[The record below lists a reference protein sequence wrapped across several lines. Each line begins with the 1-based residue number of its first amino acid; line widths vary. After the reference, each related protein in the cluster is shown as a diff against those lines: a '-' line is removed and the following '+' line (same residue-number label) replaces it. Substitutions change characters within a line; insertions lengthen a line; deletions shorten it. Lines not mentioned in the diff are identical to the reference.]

1 MHCLVD
7 MTEDSRADRDP
18 LPQSNLPPSH
28 LPPPE
33 LARQIP
39 AVLRKLRI
47 RDLETL
53 RWLGRTRSFAR
64 TAEAAAIT
72 QPALSKWLRE
82 IEDALGVSLFERTTR
97 RVTPTPY
104 GDALLE
110 RAERMLTDLAGVA
123 PAMQALRDG
132 LARPVNVGVLPGMAS
147 VLMPQT
153 LAQLERTGPTLRINL
168 FEDTLD
174 RLLPRA
180 HWHEID
186 LLVCRLDETAMNA
199 GFGTVPLYEDDVRVF
214 GARNHP
220 LASHP
225 SPGWPDVARYPWIV
239 PPPGTPMRRAID
251 TEFAHHGLPLPRVV
265 MESVTLMTNAS
276 TAQVMPCLFL
286 ASTLGVARSPLAPT
300 LHDFGLPFSHV
311 APTVGVLHGHAPSAA
326 TLALIDVLQD
336 VSRTLTASSS

>member
-1 MHCLVD
+1 
-7 MTEDSRADRDP
+7 
-18 LPQSNLPPSH
+18 
-28 LPPPE
+28 
-33 LARQIP
+33 
-39 AVLRKLRI
+39 
-47 RDLETL
+47 
-53 RWLGRTRSFAR
+53 
-64 TAEAAAIT
+64 
-72 QPALSKWLRE
+72 
-82 IEDALGVSLFERTTR
+82 
-97 RVTPTPY
+97 
-104 GDALLE
+104 
-110 RAERMLTDLAGVA
+110 
-123 PAMQALRDG
+123 
-132 LARPVNVGVLPGMAS
+132 
-147 VLMPQT
+147 MPQT
-153 LAQLERTGPTLRINL
+153 LARLERTGPALRINL

-180 HWHEID
+180 RWHEID

-251 TEFAHHGLPLPRVV
+251 TEFAHHGLPLPRVI

-276 TAQVMPCLFL
+276 TAQAMPCLFL
-286 ASTLGVARSPLAPT
+286 ASTLGVARSPLAPA

-326 TLALIDVLQD
+326 TLALIEVLKD
-336 VSRTLTASSS
+336 VSHTLATPRHHE